1 MENENVK
8 RPTIK
13 DVAKIAGVSV
23 ATVSRI
29 INGLDGYSEETRL
42 NVMKTVN
49 ELGYRRNA
57 VAAHLKIKETH
68 AIGVLMPRIDTGFYT
83 EILNGIEDAAHK
95 NNYSVIICN
104 TGNSGIR
111 TMEYLNVLC
120 ERQVDGI
127 IVCSMSPTEDF
138 DKEILETRIPS
149 ILVSTLSYRCA
160 LPYVRVDDYQ
170 ASYAAASYLI
180 KNGHKKVAML
190 SGPLSDP
197 IAGIQ
202 RINGYKQALID
213 NQLDINENIIKYS
226 KFNFEAGKLA
236 MRELLEEHDKFTAI
250 FAACDTLAVAAL
262 SVAYEN
268 GISIPDD
275 ISVIG
280 YDNTKEASMC
290 IPPLTTLAQPLSEM
304 GKKAFNMIIKKISTK
319 SEVESII
326 MPYKIIERSTV
337 KNI

>member
-1 MENENVK
+1 MENQNG

-13 DVAKIAGVSV
+13 DVAREAGVSV

-29 INGLDGYSEETRL
+29 INGLDGYSEETRSA
-42 NVMKTVN
+42 VMDVVYK
-49 ELGYRRNA
+49 LGYRRNA
-57 VAAHLKIKETH
+57 VAAHLKIKKTH
-68 AIGVLMPRIDTGFYT
+68 TIGVLMPRIDTGFYT
-83 EILNGIEDAAHK
+83 EILDGIEDAAHR

-111 TMEYLNVLC
+111 TTEYLNVLY

-127 IVCSMSPTEDF
+127 IACSMSPKENF
-138 DKEILETRIPS
+138 DKKIVATHIPS

-170 ASYAAASYLI
+170 ASYAAVSYLI
-180 KNGHKKVAML
+180 KNGHKKIAML

-213 NQLDINENIIKYS
+213 NKLDINENIIKYAN
-226 KFNFEAGKLA
+226 FNFETGQKA
-236 MRELLEEHDKFTAI
+236 MRELLKEKDKFTAI
-250 FAACDTLAVAAL
+250 FAVCDTVAVAAL
-262 SVAYEN
+262 SLAYEN
-268 GISIPDD
+268 GLKVPDD
-275 ISVIG
+275 FSIIG

-304 GKKAFNMIIKKISTK
+304 GQKAFNMILKRITTK

-326 MPYKIIERSTV
+326 MPYTIVERATV
-337 KNI
+337 KKI

>member
-1 MENENVK
+1 MENQNN

-13 DVAKIAGVSV
+13 DVARKAGVSV

-29 INGLDGYSEETRL
+29 INGLDGYSEETRTA
-42 NVMKTVN
+42 VMKVVY

-57 VAAHLKIKETH
+57 VAANLKIKKTH
-68 AIGVLMPRIDTGFYT
+68 TIGVLMPRIDTGFYT
-83 EILNGIEDAAHK
+83 EILNGIEDTAHK

-111 TMEYLNVLC
+111 TTEYLNVLY

-127 IVCSMSPTEDF
+127 IACSMSPKEDF
-138 DKEILETRIPS
+138 DKNMLATHIPS

-170 ASYAAASYLI
+170 ASYAAVSYLI
-180 KNGHKKVAML
+180 KNGHKKIAML
-190 SGPLSDP
+190 SGPLTDP
-197 IAGIQ
+197 IAGLQ
-202 RINGYKQALID
+202 RFNGYKQALTD
-213 NQLDINENIIKYS
+213 NNIDINEKIIKYCD
-226 KFNFEAGKLA
+226 FNFETGKKS
-236 MRELLEEHDKFTAI
+236 MRELLKENDEFTAI
-250 FAACDTLAVAAL
+250 FAVCDTVAVAAL

-268 GISIPDD
+268 NIKVPDD
-275 ISVIG
+275 FSIIG

-304 GKKAFNMIIKKISTK
+304 GEKAFNMILKKITTK

-326 MPYKIIERSTV
+326 MPYTIVERATV
-337 KNI
+337 KKI